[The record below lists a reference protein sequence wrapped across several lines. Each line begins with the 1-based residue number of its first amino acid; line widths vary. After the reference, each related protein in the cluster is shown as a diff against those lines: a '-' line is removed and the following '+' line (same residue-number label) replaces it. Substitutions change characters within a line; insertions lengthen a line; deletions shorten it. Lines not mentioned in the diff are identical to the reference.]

1 MSVTCKYYPIDEST
15 ARTAWYNVHM
25 GDYREGSATAGYVA
39 AVDEAAALVEQKK
52 EKVSPFYYEKLNAL
66 LDSYAR
72 RLAEWTN
79 AYNRNTASCPSVFIT
94 GASNFPVHKKEK
106 QNAREDRL
114 WDEYDEIKAILDKI
128 KAVGT
133 GAVDLNDP
141 HAREMLTEQLQR
153 YQTQLDQSKE
163 INAYYRKHKS
173 FDGCPHI
180 SPERAAKWNAELADA
195 KSRGYVMDN
204 PVPSYE
210 LTSMRGK
217 IKRLQARL
225 DELDKLQAAAEQP
238 AETEDFIGGQIVRNA
253 ELNRLQIIFDEVPD
267 TDTRNE
273 LKSNGFRFSPTNRA
287 WQRQLTDNAE
297 RAARHIIGID

>member
-1 MSVTCKYYPIDEST
+1 MSVTYYQIDEAT

-25 GDYREGSATAGYVA
+25 GDYREGSTTASYRA
-39 AVDEAAALVEQKK
+39 AVDEAAALVEERKA
-52 EKVSPFYYEKLNAL
+52 KVSPFYHDKLDAL

-72 RLAEWTN
+72 RLAEWQN
-79 AYNRNTASCPSVFIT
+79 AYNRNTASCPSVFIA

-114 WDEYDEIKAILDKI
+114 WGEYDEIKAILDKI

-273 LKSNGFRFSPTNRA
+273 LKSNGFRWSPTNRA

-297 RAARHIIGID
+297 RAARHILGID

>member
-1 MSVTCKYYPIDEST
+1 MPVTYYHIDEAT

-25 GDYREGSATAGYVA
+25 GDYKEGRATAEYRS
-39 AVDEAAALVEQKK
+39 AVDEAAALVEQRK
-52 EKVSPFYYEKLNAL
+52 EKVSPFYHAKLDAL

-72 RLAEWTN
+72 RLADWTN
-79 AYNRNTASCPSVFIT
+79 AYNRNTASCPSVFIA

-106 QNAREDRL
+106 QNAREGRL
-114 WDEYDEIKAILDKI
+114 WGEYDEIKAILDKI
-128 KAVGT
+128 ESVGT

-141 HAREMLTEQLQR
+141 NAREMLNDQLQQ

-180 SPERAAKWNAELADA
+180 SAERAAKWNAELADA
-195 KSRGYVMDN
+195 KARGYVMDN
-204 PVPSYE
+204 PIPSYE
-210 LTSMRGK
+210 LTSIRGK

-225 DELDKLQAAAEQP
+225 DELDKRAEEAADQQENTAF
-238 AETEDFIGGQIVRNA
+238 DGGEIVRNIEA
-253 ELNRLQIIFDEVPD
+253 DRLQIIFDSKPD
-267 TDTRNE
+267 EEMRE
-273 LKSNGFRFSPTNRA
+273 KLKSSGFRWSPRFGA

-297 RAARHIIGID
+297 RAARQLLNI

>member
-1 MSVTCKYYPIDEST
+1 MSVTYYQIDEAT
-15 ARTAWYNVHM
+15 ARAAWYNVHM
-25 GDYREGSATAGYVA
+25 GDYREGSTTASYRA
-39 AVDEAAALVEQKK
+39 AVDEAAALVEERKA
-52 EKVSPFYYEKLNAL
+52 KVSPFYHDKLDAL

-72 RLAEWTN
+72 RLAEWKN
-79 AYNRNTASCPSVFIT
+79 AYNRNTASCPSVFIA

-114 WDEYDEIKAILDKI
+114 WGEYDEIKAILDKI

-133 GAVDLNDP
+133 GAIDLNGP
-141 HAREMLTEQLQR
+141 HAREMLTEQLQHT
-153 YQTQLDQSKE
+153 QAQLDDCKAM
-163 INAYYRKHKS
+163 NAYYRKHKTMQGFPGMS
-173 FDGCPHI
+173 DVSASKMDEQIRNAYSWEQKPCP
-180 SPERAAKWNAELADA
+180 D
-195 KSRGYVMDN
+195 
-204 PVPSYE
+204 YE

-273 LKSNGFRFSPTNRA
+273 LKSNGFRWSPTNRA
-287 WQRQLTDNAE
+287 WQHQLTDNAE
-297 RAARHIIGID
+297 RAARHILGID